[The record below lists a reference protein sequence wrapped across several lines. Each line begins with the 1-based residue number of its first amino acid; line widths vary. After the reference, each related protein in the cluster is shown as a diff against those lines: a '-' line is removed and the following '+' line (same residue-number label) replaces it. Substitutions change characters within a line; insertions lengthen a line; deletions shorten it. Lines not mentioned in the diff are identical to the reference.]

1 MFDWDAII
9 IGGGPAG
16 LTTGLYL
23 SRSKARTLLLEGESY
38 GGKIKNLECIE
49 NYPGFSSGIA
59 GAQLSSEMENQSHKS
74 GVSLKPG
81 TVTGIEI
88 YSQSKCVTCQ
98 DGVSYT
104 TRIVVLAGGSRPKKL
119 GVPGEEPLYGRGI
132 FACAFCD
139 GSHYVDRVVAV
150 CGGGDAGITEA
161 LYMTKLAGKVIVFEA
176 LPRLTA
182 SAVLQD
188 RALANPKLE
197 IICSSRVKRI
207 KGDQQVQSLEYADLS
222 GVTREIP
229 VDGVLVHV
237 GLAPNTGYLAGI
249 VPLDRNGQV
258 IVNEM
263 METDVPGI
271 LAAGD
276 IRSKSPGQ
284 IATAVGDGATAAL
297 SAIKQLQR
305 QE

>member
-1 MFDWDAII
+1 LFDWDAII

-16 LTTGLYL
+16 LTAGIYL
-23 SRSKARTLLLEGESY
+23 SRSKSRTLLLEGESC

-49 NYPGFSSGIA
+49 NYSGFGSGIA
-59 GAQLSSEMENQSHKS
+59 GAQLSTEMENQAQKS

-81 TVTGIEI
+81 IVTGIEI

-104 TRIVVLAGGSRPKKL
+104 TRIIVLAGGSRPQKL
-119 GVPGEEPLYGRGI
+119 GVPGEESLYGRGV
-132 FACAFCD
+132 FSCAFCD
-139 GSHYVDRVVAV
+139 GGHYVNRVVAV

-176 LPRLTA
+176 LPHLTA

-188 RALANPKLE
+188 LALANPKLE
-197 IICSSRVKRI
+197 ITCGSRVKRI
-207 KGDQQVQSLEYADLS
+207 IGDQQVRSLEYADMN
-222 GVTREIP
+222 GAIRTIP
-229 VDGVLVHV
+229 VDGVLVHI
-237 GLAPNTGYLAGI
+237 GMTPNTDYLAGI
-249 VPLDRNGQV
+249 VPLDENGQV
-258 IVNEM
+258 IVNGM

-284 IATAVGDGATAAL
+284 IATAVGDGAAAAL